1 MSQLTSPAQPS
12 RSRRSGSQQ
21 NPISLDDDDDDDVIT
36 DSSVGSSSPY
46 FTQPT
51 QILDRKTVGMRATQP
66 TQILD
71 RKTLGNEDIE
81 VPRSSPSKP
90 SPFKSSPGNIE
101 VPRSSQ
107 PKSLPRRS
115 SPLKPFSSTSSP
127 LTSSPTK
134 TTPLSSSPS
143 KSPPLKSIPQG
154 PPRPSRPSIF
164 SLAPAG
170 TSVRLPPARIEAR
183 RLKNDADSSDELSR
197 AGPSKYHT
205 LSDSSSSDHAQS
217 DIQRTS
223 FQRPLP
229 SPKIDPFSA
238 RPHQADDEF
247 RKNYDGRIQLK
258 AMNLRKRLDRK
269 FTNLQCAVAIVAE
282 RGDMDSA
289 YQLLAEGSSSQGSSR
304 STKRPGSRS
313 PSPQPKRRRL
323 VRGRNP
329 NNPPAPVIDLVD
341 SEEDEES
348 VSADK
353 NDGQNYEADTE
364 SDADSDEAENAIEA
378 KQIEKKPLAG
388 PGPGLKRAAKI
399 LQYLQ
404 SCTVESLA
412 VDAKISK
419 DDARQVISKRPLY
432 SISQVK
438 AIHQFKTIR
447 KKKQR
452 FDLGEDVVEELV
464 EYVKQIDAIDRV
476 VEHCEK
482 QGRRLNATVS
492 DWRMDQLG
500 NIKSATTTTAAM
512 LPFPKEPKA
521 MKGHC
526 EMSPY
531 QVYGMNW
538 MFQLYSG
545 SQFGGILA
553 DDMGLGKTCQAVA
566 FISLLKDAYEDG
578 IIEERPW
585 PNLVVVPASVL
596 ENWENEFAKFAPSL
610 SVATYSGSTQDRDAL
625 GSDMRDSPGDYQV
638 ILTTYSQMS
647 RLADIKWMNRIKIH
661 AAIFD
666 EGHRLK
672 NPDTKFYQLLI
683 QIGAAWKL
691 CITGT
696 PIQNNI
702 MELIGLLS
710 FISPDIFRR
719 DSKYFEQL
727 FTQKA
732 SMKQVSE
739 GAAILSDRIQRAR
752 SILEPFILQRK
763 KEQVLKLPPKTRRVI
778 FCKMDEDQAAQYED
792 FVARFQASKSGAAK
806 KMMTASDG
814 RKNDENNPWTQM
826 RKLAAHPQLVRRWFN
841 NERCTE
847 MAKVLW
853 ETTDSG
859 QDRLEYQIKELTDL
873 NDFEAHLW
881 CRDLP
886 HLRKYDCPKGA
897 WSKPAKVQEL
907 LKLVRDYQANGDRV
921 LVFSRFK
928 RILIILEECL
938 AEEGIDYRVLTG
950 ETRVDE
956 RQALV
961 DEFQEDKTIPVF
973 LLTTGA
979 GGQGLNLTGAN
990 KIIIFDQSPNP
1001 QEDRQAENRAH
1012 RYGQEKE
1019 VEVIRLISK
1028 GTIEELIYKACQ
1040 KKLELAGK
1048 ITGFEEEIGEAEV
1061 LATITQ
1067 QLLGGGDEGSPS
1079 SATST

>member
-1 MSQLTSPAQPS
+1 MSQFTSPAQPG

-21 NPISLDDDDDDDVIT
+21 HPISLDDDDDDVIT
-36 DSSVGSSSPY
+36 DSSAASSSPY

-51 QILDRKTVGMRATQP
+51 QVLDRKSLGARTTQP

-71 RKTLGNEDIE
+71 RKTLGNGSVE
-81 VPRSSPSKP
+81 VPRSSP
-90 SPFKSSPGNIE
+90 FKSSP
-101 VPRSSQ
+101 RM
-107 PKSLPRRS
+107 S
-115 SPLKPFSSTSSP
+115 SPLKAFPNKSSP
-127 LTSSPTK
+127 LNSSPSK
-134 TTPLSSSPS
+134 TTPLSSSPF
-143 KSPPLKSIPQG
+143 KSPQLKSLPPG
-154 PPRPSRPSIF
+154 PPRPSRPSAF

-170 TSVRLPPARIEAR
+170 TSVRLPSANTQARK
-183 RLKNDADSSDELSR
+183 LKNDPDSSDELSR
-197 AGPSKYHT
+197 AGPSKYHA

-229 SPKIDPFSA
+229 PPKTDPLTAKS
-238 RPHQADDEF
+238 HQADDDF
-247 RKNYDGRIQLK
+247 REAFDGRIQLK

-269 FTNLQCAVAIVAE
+269 FTNHQCAVAIVAE
-282 RGDMDSA
+282 GGDMEAA
-289 YQLLAEGSSSQGSSR
+289 YQLLADGSSSQGSSPSVKR
-304 STKRPGSRS
+304 SRSRS
-313 PSPQPKRRRL
+313 PPPAPKRRRL

-329 NNPPAPVIDLVD
+329 ANAPAPVITLDD
-341 SEEDEES
+341 SEEGEQSMS
-348 VSADK
+348 VDK

-364 SDADSDEAENAIEA
+364 SDADSDEAESETEA
-378 KQIEKKPLAG
+378 KHTEKKPLVSAG
-388 PGPGLKRAAKI
+388 SKRATKI

-412 VDAKISK
+412 ADAKISK
-419 DDARQVISKRPLY
+419 DDAKHIISKRPLY

-438 AIHQFKTIR
+438 AMHQFKTVR

-452 FDLGEDVVEELV
+452 FDLGEEVVEELV

-482 QGRRLNATVS
+482 QGHRLNATVS

-500 NIKSATTTTAAM
+500 NTKSTMATTTAM

-531 QVYGMNW
+531 QIFGMNW

-545 SQFGGILA
+545 RQFGGILA

-566 FISLLKDAYEDG
+566 FISLLKDAYDTG
-578 IIEERPW
+578 IIEQRPW

-610 SVATYSGSTQDRDAL
+610 SIATYSGSTMERDAL
-625 GSDMRDSPGDYQV
+625 GSDMQDSPEDYHA

-661 AAIFD
+661 TAIFD

-683 QIGAAWKL
+683 QISAAWKL

-763 KEQVLKLPPKTRRVI
+763 KEQVLKLPPKIRRVI
-778 FCKMDEDQAAQYED
+778 YCKMDEDQAAQYKD
-792 FVARFQASKSGAAK
+792 YVARFQASKGGAAK
-806 KMMTASDG
+806 KMMSASDG

-841 NERCTE
+841 NERCAE

-859 QDRLEYQIKELTDL
+859 QTSLEYQVKELTDL

-886 HLRKYDCPKGA
+886 RLRKYDCPKGA
-897 WSKPAKVQEL
+897 WNKPAKIQEL
-907 LKLVRDYQANGDRV
+907 LKLVREFQTNGDRV

-928 RILIILEECL
+928 KILIILEECL

-1012 RYGQEKE
+1012 RMGQEKE

-1067 QLLGGGDEGSPS
+1067 QLLGGRDANSPS
-1079 SATST
+1079 ATFT